1 MTVVLQPFSSSASCG
16 AGGSLSVPRMP
27 ASTPP
32 ARTARRRFESSGARV
47 AAATATMA
55 ATATT
60 PLVPAA
66 VTARTVAPTEP
77 LMLASSTPRRAG
89 PSVPASSPARM
100 QGMPPT
106 SGGLGSKLRLA
117 SAASPLAI
125 GRSATAFAASVSSP
139 SRDPP
144 VRVGIARCTLA
155 EEVVAKFKQDA
166 GAVLDAYFAATSK
179 VSTRAPPAVFA
190 TGVRECG
197 LLETPRFAKH
207 GFGTGFDPS
216 EFDVERSFKG
226 AWNRLG
232 QDCIADHRSGGGVDS
247 AKLAPPAIDRV
258 PDGTVNAPPAAAT
271 AGRGGARVRS
281 DDPVDEVT
289 RHLLQ
294 ARDRIEAVEQEFAEI
309 MGELAAYGEQLPPPA
324 AGRPTPA
331 PREPLA
337 TPPPR
342 GRPPPAAAA
351 PGSGLATIALKRTP
365 VSQPEFFFID
375 TPQRG

>member
-16 AGGSLSVPRMP
+16 AGGSLSVPRVP

-55 ATATT
+55 ATGTT

-66 VTARTVAPTEP
+66 VAARTVAPTEP
-77 LMLASSTPRRAG
+77 LMLASSSPRRAG
-89 PSVPASSPARM
+89 PSVPASPERM

-106 SGGLGSKLRLA
+106 SGALGSKFRLGT
-117 SAASPLAI
+117 AASPLAI
-125 GRSATAFAASVSSP
+125 GRSATAFTASVSSP

-155 EEVVAKFKQDA
+155 EEAVAKFKQDA
-166 GAVLDAYFAATSK
+166 AAVLDAYFAATSK
-179 VSTRAPPAVFA
+179 VSTRAPPAVF
-190 TGVRECG
+190 TRGVRECG

-226 AWNRLG
+226 AGDRLG
-232 QDCIADHRSGGGVDS
+232 QDCIADHRSGGAVDS

-258 PDGTVNAPPAAAT
+258 PVGTVNAPLAAAT
-271 AGRGGARVRS
+271 AGRGVARVRS

-351 PGSGLATIALKRTP
+351 PGSGPATIALGRTP
-365 VSQPEFFFID
+365 ASQPE
-375 TPQRG
+375 